1 MRFWIDVENASGAR
15 QGAGPIATATQWRHI
30 ARLDRAGEVQFTMPA
45 NDPAAALV
53 VDHPKRVVRCKGQ
66 RPADGAIIDFG
77 AGLVETWSIKP
88 DTAGATQLSVAGGDL
103 LRELTHRSV
112 GFLAIADSG
121 GAPVTTGLAS
131 ILAKA
136 PTWALDPSGYSS
148 TGVLDYGAFAGELV
162 LDALGKLAAHTG
174 QHFRLAA
181 SGRYVRW
188 LRSALVLS
196 GMRAVRGGDSVALA
210 DNHDVCLI
218 ADIEEVADG
227 YDLLTRVYP
236 FGAGNADNRLT
247 LAHTNRTPPTG
258 YTLSVSTNELINTAA
273 ETALGLRIERYLSWK
288 EIGPIS
294 NSDTDL
300 QSAANVLFDA
310 ALRELQIRSVVQ
322 HAYTLRVTK
331 CDFILYPGQT
341 LRVVY
346 QGWFQIVDH
355 SGTPSGNYHYLNI
368 DQDLV
373 ILETTTEIDGAGLRT
388 VGLLVSTVAAWPTS
402 AAELTADE
410 LAAGRLMEAHPQLT
424 IAYAPLGPYTRRMD
438 ISHDAEFIV
447 RIGKEVTALNYAILR
462 FKTSPLVSSVKSLSG
477 ASGGASTVTSASG
490 GSSTPTSSSGGSS
503 TPTSGNQSGGHYHNI
518 VLGNST
524 SGTIVYFTGGNL
536 VTSGGGEG
544 GGTTDEDANH
554 THNVSI
560 GSHTHNV
567 SIGSHTHGVDVP
579 DHSHAITAAYGI
591 YQDTVYPT
599 TIFLEIDGVARGEA
613 LGGPWAAGG
622 AAVDV
627 ELDITTYLVNASG
640 GLRQN
645 HSIKF
650 SCTSG
655 QGEIEA
661 EIDML
666 VSIQAIAVV

>member
-1 MRFWIDVENASGAR
+1 
-15 QGAGPIATATQWRHI
+15 
-30 ARLDRAGEVQFTMPA
+30 
-45 NDPAAALV
+45 
-53 VDHPKRVVRCKGQ
+53 
-66 RPADGAIIDFG
+66 
-77 AGLVETWSIKP
+77 
-88 DTAGATQLSVAGGDL
+88 
-103 LRELTHRSV
+103 
-112 GFLAIADSG
+112 
-121 GAPVTTGLAS
+121 
-131 ILAKA
+131 
-136 PTWALDPSGYSS
+136 
-148 TGVLDYGAFAGELV
+148 
-162 LDALGKLAAHTG
+162 
-174 QHFRLAA
+174 
-181 SGRYVRW
+181 
-188 LRSALVLS
+188 VLS
-196 GMRAVRGGDSVALA
+196 GMRAVRGGDSVALT

-218 ADIEEVADG
+218 TDIEEVADG

-247 LAHTNRTPPTG
+247 LAHTTRTAPTG
-258 YTLSVSTNELINTAA
+258 YTLSLATNELINTAA

-300 QSAANVLFDA
+300 QSAANMLFDA

-346 QGWFQIVDH
+346 QGWCQIVDYT
-355 SGTPSGNYHYLNI
+355 GTPSGNWHYLNI
-368 DQDLV
+368 DEDLV

-402 AAELTADE
+402 AAELSADE

-424 IAYAPLGPYTRRMD
+424 IAYAPVGPYTRRMD

-462 FKTSPLVSSVKSLSG
+462 FKTGPLVSSVKNIAGESTSSG
-477 ASGGASTVTSASG
+477 ASSKASADSG
-490 GSSTPTSSSGGSS
+490 GSINQSSEAADPLHFHKLHIQNGSGGDDLTIDTSYPSS
-503 TPTSGNQSGGHYHNI
+503 ASLYTSG
-518 VLGNST
+518 ST
-524 SGTIVYFTGGNL
+524 SDVATLSQGTGAVNHAHTISV
-536 VTSGGGEG
+536 SGHQHGIE
-544 GGTTDEDANH
+544 H
-554 THNVSI
+554 THTFTPNL
-560 GSHTHNV
+560 
-567 SIGSHTHGVDVP
+567 
-579 DHSHAITAAYGI
+579 TASYGI
-591 YQDTVYPT
+591 FQDTLYPT

-622 AAVDV
+622 AAVAV